1 MATLEKN
8 ASAVNT
14 NVYKV
19 ATYTALGMILFF
31 LLMKLI
37 GLVTLVELRFFNFF
51 IMFLGVRYKLL
62 ETRRVNDGKLEYLQG
77 MLTGFLTSLFTAIF
91 FAIFIFIYLS
101 IDHSFLAYIKA
112 TQPFG
117 SYLSA
122 SSAALITV
130 IEGVAGGSIL
140 TFALTHILNKDDDQG

>member
-8 ASAVNT
+8 ISAVST

-19 ATYTALGMILFF
+19 AAYTALGMALFF

-37 GLVTLVELRFFNFF
+37 GLVTIVELRFFNFF

-62 ETRRVNDGKLEYLQG
+62 ETRRANDGKLEYLQG

-91 FAIFIFIYLS
+91 FAVFIFIYLS

-117 SYLSA
+117 SHLSA
-122 SSAALITV
+122 ASAALITV
-130 IEGVAGGSIL
+130 IEGVAGGSIIA
-140 TFALTHILNKDDDQG
+140 FAMMHLVNKDGDQG